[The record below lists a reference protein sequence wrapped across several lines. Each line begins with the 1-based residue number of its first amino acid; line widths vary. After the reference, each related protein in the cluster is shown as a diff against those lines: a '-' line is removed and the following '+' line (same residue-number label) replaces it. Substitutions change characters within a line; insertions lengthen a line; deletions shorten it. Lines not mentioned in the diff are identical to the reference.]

1 MFFLNG
7 GLMSRIYS
15 GGLDMNNV
23 ILALGAE
30 SVIFKTQRWNQVFA
44 LKWRKSKPYLLEEID
59 SLLRKT
65 RTSKECKTLTIAR
78 ELGVRTPAV
87 YSIDLNNYS
96 ILMDFIEGTQ
106 FKLLAEELSQK
117 QLVELCQRFGQSIAQ
132 LHQGGIVHGDPTT
145 SNVIVD
151 NHSRL
156 WLIDFGL
163 SEMNATVEMKG
174 VDLHLIRRALETT
187 HWDKQELMLNATLE
201 GYINAIGKDAEE
213 VLSRMKEIR
222 ERGRYH

>member
-1 MFFLNG
+1 
-7 GLMSRIYS
+7 MSKIYYGES
-15 GGLDMNNV
+15 DMSDV

-30 SVIFKTQRWNQVFA
+30 SVIFKTQRWNQSFA

-65 RTSKECKTLTIAR
+65 RTSKECKTLTTAR

-87 YSIDLNNYS
+87 YSVDLNSYS

-106 FKLLAEELSQK
+106 FKLLAERVSQK
-117 QLVELCQRFGQSIAQ
+117 QLLKLCQRFGRSIAQ
-132 LHQGGIVHGDPTT
+132 LHQGGVVHGDPTT

-151 NHSRL
+151 QHLRL

-187 HWDKQELMLNATLE
+187 HWDKQELMLNATIE
-201 GYINAIGKDAEE
+201 GYIDAVGKEAEDP
-213 VLSRMKEIR
+213 LSRMDEIR

>member
-1 MFFLNG
+1 MKPT
-7 GLMSRIYS
+7 
-15 GGLDMNNV
+15 

-30 SVIFKTQRWNQVFA
+30 SVILKTQRWNQFFA
-44 LKWRKSKPYLLEEID
+44 LKWRKAKPYLLEEID

-65 RTSKECKTLTIAR
+65 RTSKECRTLTIAR

-87 YSIDLNNYS
+87 YSVDLNNYS

-106 FKLLAEELSQK
+106 FKLLVEKTPQK
-117 QLVELCQRFGQSIAQ
+117 QLKDLCQRFGQSIAQ
-132 LHQGGIVHGDPTT
+132 LHQGGVVHGDPTT

-151 NHSRL
+151 QHLRL

-163 SEMNATVEMKG
+163 SEMNATIEMKG

-187 HWDKQELMLNATLE
+187 HWDKQEVMLNATIE
-201 GYINAIGKDAEE
+201 GYIETIGKEAEDI
-213 VLSRMKEIR
+213 LSRMDEIR

>member
-1 MFFLNG
+1 MSKIYLG
-7 GLMSRIYS
+7 GYS
-15 GGLDMNNV
+15 MKNV

-59 SLLRKT
+59 FLLRKT
-65 RTSKECKTLTIAR
+65 RTSKECKTLTTAR

-106 FKLLAEELSQK
+106 LKLIAERLPQK
-117 QLVELCQRFGQSIAQ
+117 RLVEICQRFGRSIAQ
-132 LHQGGIVHGDPTT
+132 LHQGGVVHGDPTT

-151 NHSRL
+151 NHLRL
-156 WLIDFGL
+156 WLVDFGL

-187 HWDKQELMLNATLE
+187 HWDKQELMLNATIE
-201 GYINAIGKDAEE
+201 GYIDTIGEDAEE
-213 VLSRMKEIR
+213 TLSRMNEIR

>member
-1 MFFLNG
+1 MNKIYYG
-7 GLMSRIYS
+7 GSS
-15 GGLDMNNV
+15 VEDA

-30 SVIFKTQRWNQVFA
+30 SVIFKTQRWNQSFA
-44 LKWRKSKPYLLEEID
+44 LKWRKTKPYLLEEID

-65 RTSKECKTLTIAR
+65 RTSKECRTLTIAR

-87 YSIDLNNYS
+87 YSVDLNNYS

-106 FKLLAEELSQK
+106 FKLLVEKLTQK
-117 QLVELCQRFGQSIAQ
+117 QLVNLCQKFGQSIAQ
-132 LHQGGIVHGDPTT
+132 LHQGGVVHGDPTT

-151 NHSRL
+151 QQSRL

-163 SEMNATVEMKG
+163 SEMNATIEMKG

-187 HWDKQELMLNATLE
+187 HWDKQELMLNATIE
-201 GYINAIGKDAEE
+201 GYIDTMGKESEDA
-213 VLSRMKEIR
+213 LSRMNEIR

>member
-1 MFFLNG
+1 MVKE
-7 GLMSRIYS
+7 
-15 GGLDMNNV
+15 DV
-23 ILALGAE
+23 LALGAE
-30 SVIFKTQRWNQVFA
+30 SVIFKIERWNQAFV
-44 LKWRKSKPYLLEEID
+44 LKSRQAKPYLLEEID

-65 RTSKECKTLTIAR
+65 RTARECRTLIIAR
-78 ELGVRTPAV
+78 TLGVRTPAV
-87 YSIDLNNYS
+87 YSVDLNNYT

-106 FKLLAEELSQK
+106 FKLLAEKLPER
-117 QLVELCQRFGQSIAQ
+117 QLTRLCFKFGESIAY
-132 LHQGGIVHGDPTT
+132 LHEGEVVHGDPTT

-151 NHSRL
+151 NQLRL

-187 HWDKQELMLNATLE
+187 HWDRQESMLNATIE
-201 GYINAIGKDAEE
+201 GYVAVLGDSAEDP
-213 VLSRMKEIR
+213 LSRMNEIR